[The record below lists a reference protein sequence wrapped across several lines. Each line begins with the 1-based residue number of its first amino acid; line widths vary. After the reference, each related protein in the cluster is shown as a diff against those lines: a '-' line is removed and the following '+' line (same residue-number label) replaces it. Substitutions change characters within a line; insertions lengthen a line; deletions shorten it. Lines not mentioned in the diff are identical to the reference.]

1 MRSAKEVGE
10 VRERAFELYPPRTR
24 AGLDPALPGEFATRI
39 ARLRKAHRELSGRRD
54 KGSLGIIDLT
64 PVKERA
70 GTRWDL
76 VRPIVWANVEASL
89 ARRLEGPE
97 LYVAADEV
105 TVWILALARERAEVD
120 RRVALIAAD
129 ITERLLGVAPGGA
142 GPVARS
148 LPFDYEAELATLA
161 GMVGLRER
169 VRRAQ
174 QALAE
179 AEAALLREHAAELVA
194 LYRPVLALRVP
205 LIVGYRAFARLA
217 TAGGALVVP
226 ATLCPDPATGAFDAE
241 LDHWLLGQAMAHLAP
256 GRPKAELPV
265 LAVPVHRATL
275 ATPGFRGPWQNLLA
289 ELPAV
294 MINRLILELV
304 DRTPR
309 RPPGDLRGMLAS
321 LEGRVAFVIVRVPPD
336 PSAIAP
342 LAGSG
347 ARAASIDASTLDP
360 TDPGT
365 VARLAELA
373 AACRAAG
380 VRSLLVPVANA
391 ALAGQARAAGIDYI
405 AGDACLPPLR
415 TPGPPVDLRQAA
427 PAT

>member
-1 MRSAKEVGE
+1 MRNAREVGE

-24 AGLDPALPGEFATRI
+24 AGLDPGLPGEFATRI

-54 KGSLGIIDLT
+54 AGSLGIIDLA
-64 PVKERA
+64 PIKERM
-70 GTRWDL
+70 GSRWDL
-76 VRPIVWANVEASL
+76 VRPIVWANVEACL
-89 ARRLEGPE
+89 ARGLRDVE

-105 TVWILALARERAEVD
+105 TVWVLALARERPELE
-120 RRVALIAAD
+120 RRLALIAAD
-129 ITERLLGVAPGGA
+129 IGERLLGVAPGGA
-142 GPVARS
+142 GPVART
-148 LPFDYEAELATLA
+148 LPFDYETELATLA

-174 QALAE
+174 RQLLE
-179 AEAALLREHAAELVA
+179 AEAALLREHASELVA

-205 LIVGYRAFARLA
+205 LIVGFRAFARLA
-217 TAGGALVVP
+217 TATGALVVP
-226 ATLCPDPATGAFDAE
+226 WTLCPDPATGAFDAE
-241 LDHWLLGQAMAHLAP
+241 LDRWLLGQAMAHLVP

-265 LAVPVHRATL
+265 LAVPVHRSTL
-275 ATPGFRGPWQNLLA
+275 ATPGFRAPWLNLLS

-294 MINRLILELV
+294 MIPRLILELV

-309 RPPGDLRGMLAS
+309 RPPADLRGMLAS

-380 VRSLLVPVANA
+380 LRSLLVPVASP
-391 ALAGQARAAGIDYI
+391 ALAEQARAAEIDYI

-415 TPGPPVDLRQAA
+415 TPGAPMDLRKAVR
-427 PAT
+427 AT